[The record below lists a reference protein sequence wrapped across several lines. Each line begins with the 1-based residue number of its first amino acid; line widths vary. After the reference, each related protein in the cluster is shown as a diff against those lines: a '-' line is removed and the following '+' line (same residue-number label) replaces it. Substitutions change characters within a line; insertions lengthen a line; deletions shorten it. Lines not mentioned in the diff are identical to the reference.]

1 MLSVCNYTPRYHL
14 SSLNSTL
21 DICVCVCSCP
31 FFFFITSIFI
41 PPSVVGIFFFLAM
54 QLYATFISSILL
66 LYISF
71 CSGCMALYYPESNSM
86 NTLVMLVL
94 SSVAD
99 DVRSRRTKILPH
111 TLIVRTK
118 ATCFFLS
125 FIRLLFSIHSAGHK
139 RPVAFVVCSFSTIFF
154 FSPIFAIHEHTSSIP
169 FAVYSRIVI
178 AIAMRLYNRF

>member
-1 MLSVCNYTPRYHL
+1 MSILLLHNIDLH
-14 SSLNSTL
+14 SSFG
-21 DICVCVCSCP
+21 CWY
-31 FFFFITSIFI
+31 
-41 PPSVVGIFFFLAM
+41 FFFLAM

-118 ATCFFLS
+118 ATCFSFFS
-125 FIRLLFSIHSAGHK
+125 FILLLFSIHSAGHK

>member
-1 MLSVCNYTPRYHL
+1 MSILLLHNIDLH
-14 SSLNSTL
+14 SSFG
-21 DICVCVCSCP
+21 CWY
-31 FFFFITSIFI
+31 
-41 PPSVVGIFFFLAM
+41 FFFLAM

-154 FSPIFAIHEHTSSIP
+154 FSPIFAIHEHTSSICRVQSHSHRYRYA
-169 FAVYSRIVI
+169 FI
-178 AIAMRLYNRF
+178 

>member
-1 MLSVCNYTPRYHL
+1 MSILLLHNIDLH
-14 SSLNSTL
+14 SSFG
-21 DICVCVCSCP
+21 CWY
-31 FFFFITSIFI
+31 
-41 PPSVVGIFFFLAM
+41 FFFLAM

-71 CSGCMALYYPESNSM
+71 CLGCMALYYPESNSM

-154 FSPIFAIHEHTSSIP
+154 LLFLRSTNTHRP